1 MHRAAPI
8 LLPGGLRRDYAASS
22 LVQLPTAHIYVPL
35 TKSVV
40 AVHPGSLVGRL
51 STAAIHLL
59 DPRVSEVHA
68 LVSLRGNRLKLLAL
82 RGRLKVGQDVVD
94 SVMLEQGVRI
104 ALADGILL
112 FVEDAFVP
120 PFALMLCGA
129 EQGPVELVAA
139 TYSLIAGTGD
149 APSFRLVPEYVA
161 GALAH
166 LWVSAESLW
175 IGRAGAAPE
184 KLAIGRTYTI
194 NGCPLQV
201 VNLPLSGTSDTLTT
215 DGADHRGSSDDAL
228 VVTARYTS
236 VHIFHTSGTVVLSGR
251 PANLVSELVR
261 FGGKPVPWEVVAR
274 EVWSAV
280 TDRMLLRQNL
290 DRTLQ
295 RLRDRLREANL
306 REDLVRPDGTG
317 NIELVLHPRDRIVD
331 ET

>member
-1 MHRAAPI
+1 M
-8 LLPGGLRRDYAASS
+8 
-22 LVQLPTAHIYVPL
+22 QLPTAHIYVPL
-35 TKSVV
+35 TRTVV

-94 SVMLEQGVRI
+94 SVLLEQGVRI
-104 ALADGILL
+104 TLADGILL

-120 PFALMLCGA
+120 PFTLMLCGA

-139 TYSLIAGTGD
+139 TYSLVAGAGE
-149 APSFRLVPEYVA
+149 APSYRLVPEYVV
-161 GALAH
+161 GAHAH

-175 IGRAGAAPE
+175 IGRMGVEPE
-184 KLAIGRTYTI
+184 RLAIGRTYMI

-201 VNLPLSGTSDTLTT
+201 VSLPLSGTTDTLTSDSAT
-215 DGADHRGSSDDAL
+215 HRGSGDGTL

-236 VHIFHTSGTVVLSGR
+236 VHIFHATGNVVLSGR

-261 FGGKPVPWEVVAR
+261 FAGKPVPWEVVAR
-274 EVWSAV
+274 EVWGTI
-280 TDRMLLRQNL
+280 TDRMQLRQNL